1 MTKGTYEML
10 PGCATVV
17 LETVVAMQSFA
28 VNKAS
33 QALQALAAKENEDA
47 DNGMTLKP
55 PKAFENKGQNRPDQD
70 RFGIFKAMENVYS
83 CVAKLTQWADRLIVE
98 GNKVIIKIGSKLKS
112 YF

>member
-1 MTKGTYEML
+1 ML

-33 QALQALAAKENEDA
+33 QALQALVAKENEDA

-55 PKAFENKGQNRPDQD
+55 PKVEEHQGQNRQDQD
-70 RFGIFKAMENVYS
+70 RFGIFRAMENVYS

-98 GNKVIIKIGSKLKS
+98 GNKGMIKFTNKSRIILLLLL
-112 YF
+112 